1 MKKNEKQ
8 GRRQGKLGAGV
19 IMISFIAAAI
29 TFVLLLKIEENML
42 RDYEKESVWITTV
55 SLEKNVEITDENRA
69 LYFRQVEVDKSVL
82 PSTRVKDVGE
92 LVGSRTIFSI
102 PEGSVLSV
110 NMFTDDEGYRNN
122 LVNPVI
128 VGCKA
133 EDLYQVASGILRQ
146 GDVVNV
152 YTVSD
157 ELEETYL
164 LWDNVLVYQ
173 TFDQSGNRISSED
186 VTVAASRINL
196 LMEESWTEQFYT
208 ELQKGSLR
216 MVKIWDHS

>member
-8 GRRQGKLGAGV
+8 GTKQGRLGAGV

-29 TFVLLLKIEENML
+29 TFFLLIKIEENML
-42 RDYEKESVWITTV
+42 RDYEKENVWITTV
-55 SLEKNVEITDENRA
+55 SLEKNVEITDENKTV
-69 LYFRQVEVDKSVL
+69 YFRQVEVDKSVL
-82 PSTRVKDVGE
+82 PSTRVDDIEE
-92 LVGSRTIFSI
+92 LVGSRTIFAI

-110 NMFTDDEGYRNN
+110 NMFMDDEGYRNS

-133 EDLYQVASGILRQ
+133 EDLYQVASGVLRQ
-146 GDVVNV
+146 GDIVNV

-164 LWDNVLVYQ
+164 LWDNVLIHQ
-173 TFDQSGNRISSED
+173 TFDQSGNRIPSED

-196 LMEESWTEQFYT
+196 LMEESWAEQFYT

>member
-8 GRRQGKLGAGV
+8 GTKQGRLGARV

-29 TFVLLLKIEENML
+29 TFFLLIKIEENML
-42 RDYEKESVWITTV
+42 RDYEKENVWITTV
-55 SLEKNVEITDENRA
+55 SLEKNVEITDENKTV
-69 LYFRQVEVDKSVL
+69 YFRQVEVDKSVL
-82 PSTRVKDVGE
+82 PSTRVDDIEE
-92 LVGSRTIFSI
+92 LVGSRTIFAI

-110 NMFTDDEGYRNN
+110 NMFMDDEGYRNS

-133 EDLYQVASGILRQ
+133 EDLYQVASGVLRQ
-146 GDVVNV
+146 GDIVNV

-164 LWDNVLVYQ
+164 LWDNVLIHQ
-173 TFDQSGNRISSED
+173 TFDQSGNRIPSED

-196 LMEESWTEQFYT
+196 LMEESWAEQFYT